1 MTLHNSGNQLSGCEA
16 RAASAGVPVTPEMA
30 LLLGCARR
38 RVPEADRERLRQL
51 STAIPDWRRVIQMAS
66 WHGLLP
72 LLHKHLDGIGGVPED
87 ARMLLRGQFLKSAEA
102 GLRLSAQML
111 ELLHYFEAHGVPAV
125 PYKGPAL
132 AAQLYGNVAL
142 RQSVDLDLLVNR
154 EHVGTARALLRA
166 QGYRPRYELTEA
178 GQAFRMRTRYAETFD
193 QDGRLPVELHWA
205 FTNGDV
211 AFPLTLADLA
221 PRLRQGRLGSSTIPV
236 LSDEDLL
243 LILCVHGAKHR
254 WDRLEWVC
262 GVAELIRGAPQ
273 LNWAEVRASAE
284 ASGSRRMLLLGT
296 SIAHE
301 LLTAPVPGPL
311 VDQALSDRRIGQLA
325 DEVWRLLCESRPHPE
340 SAEEFGSIQHDLFHL
355 RLRERPRDQLQYL
368 FYRLTTP
375 SRPESWMPVSAAG
388 RMIAM
393 HAIIR
398 PLRVVGKLAQACWLY
413 FYRRR
418 QRVRN

>member
-1 MTLHNSGNQLSGCEA
+1 MTLEA

-30 LLLGCARR
+30 LLLCCARR
-38 RVPEADRERLRQL
+38 RIPEGDRERLRQL
-51 STAIPDWRRVIQMAS
+51 STAIPDWRRVIRMAS

-72 LLHKHLDGIGGVPED
+72 LLHKHLDGIEGVPES
-87 ARMLLRGQFLKSAEA
+87 AQAFLRGHFLNSAEA

-111 ELLHYFEAHGVPAV
+111 ELLHYFEDHGVPAV

-142 RQSVDLDLLVNR
+142 RQSVDLDLLVHR
-154 EHVGTARALLRA
+154 EHVGIARALLRA
-166 QGYRPRYELTEA
+166 QGYRPRHELTEV
-178 GQAFRMRTRYAETFD
+178 GQAFRMRTRYAEMFD
-193 QDGRLPVELHWA
+193 REGRLPVELHWA

-221 PRLRQGRLGSSTIPV
+221 PRLRRGRLGSASIPV

-262 GVAELIRGAPQ
+262 GVAELIRSAPQ
-273 LNWAEVRASAE
+273 LNWAEVRAAAE
-284 ASGSRRMLLLGT
+284 ESGSRRMLLLGI
-296 SIAHE
+296 SSAQE
-301 LLTAPVPGPL
+301 LLAAPVPAAVL
-311 VDQALSDRRIGQLA
+311 HQARADRRIDQLA
-325 DEVWRLLCESRPHPE
+325 DEVWRLLCESRPHLE
-340 SAEEFGSIQHDLFHL
+340 SAEEFGSIRHDLFHL
-355 RLRERPRDQLQYL
+355 RLRERRRDQLQYL

-375 SRPESWMPVSAAG
+375 SRPESWRPVSAGG
-388 RMIAM
+388 RTIAM

-398 PLRVVGKLAQACWLY
+398 PLRVAAKLAQAGWLY
-413 FYRRR
+413 FRRRR
-418 QRVRN
+418 QGLRS